1 MPSKKKS
8 KSEDTTNFWTS
19 LSSRNQHLAALGFL
33 FIIPFILFFSSTL
46 GGQQY
51 MGHDAIQWRA
61 GAESII
67 EYNETHDDV
76 AHWASNMFSGMP
88 ATTISHPPQAWN
100 LDTLLKK
107 GFRFLYPA
115 LEYWVLFGG
124 AYVMLLLMGF
134 RPLTAV
140 FGSVAI
146 GLSTYIPIIIGAGHN
161 AKFFAY
167 IYIPWIYVGYLLMTR
182 SKINRWLAFFAFC
195 LALTLHLRAYHPQVT
210 YFFLFPL
217 GTLFIADAVR
227 AYKNSTFTAFSK
239 HTGLL
244 TIAAVLSLLI
254 TIQLYW
260 STSEYSEYSTRGG
273 SEIENT
279 EGLSQNYAFA
289 WSQGFGELLTLAI
302 PGSYGGS
309 SSDAYWGPKSVT
321 SGPHYMGSLVFL
333 FFIIGLLK
341 SKHKL
346 KWMFLGPGI
355 ATLLFSLGENF
366 LLLNQLMF
374 DYFPLFD
381 KFRAP
386 EMWLMTTVFC
396 FGVVSVMGLDWTFEQ
411 INMIRGRRGKQPGN
425 WKQALMI
432 AGGAGLLLA
441 GVGFAGLSYEKPG
454 ERQQLAQQIA
464 QQNQVPVDDPRV
476 SQTVNRFINNELI
489 PQREEMARADSLR
502 FLFLI
507 VIGVALIWFAGER
520 KISAAT
526 AVVVL
531 CILLAADMILVDKR
545 YLNESA
551 LVDGSLSREDVVER
565 QEREIDRF
573 IETNSAHENGW
584 SYRTLP
590 LLDNPFNNAVPAYFY
605 PSIGGYSGA
614 KLGYYQ
620 DLLDAAVFSGPNG
633 INSGVLEMLNVKY
646 ISARGSVQLPGFE
659 TAYSD
664 QQGIVIE
671 NLNVLPKAWF
681 VDTIETMMSETDVL
695 QRISGEFEA
704 DSIAFT
710 STPITTDVSSDTTS
724 SAVITEYGPNK
735 ISIDLS
741 RSEPGFLVLGE
752 IWYPPGWTAT
762 LNGEETDII
771 RTNYVLRGFEVPAG
785 DHQLVLTLEPEWYAA
800 GYWLGRLGTFALF
813 GTGLFGLVLYRRD
826 DRSDGAQPDNE
837 DSDKS

>member
-1 MPSKKKS
+1 MPNKKKS

-51 MGHDAIQWRA
+51 MGHDTIQWRA

-67 EYNETHDDV
+67 EYNETHDDI

-107 GFRFLYPA
+107 AFRFLYPA

-161 AKFFAY
+161 AKFIAY
-167 IYIPWIYVGYLLMTR
+167 IYIPWIYVGYLLITR
-182 SKINRWLAFFAFC
+182 SNVNRWLAFFAFC

-227 AYKNSTFTAFSK
+227 AYKNSTFSAFSK

-244 TIAAVLSLLI
+244 SIAAVLAVLI

-260 STSEYSEYSTRGG
+260 STAEYSEYSTRGG

-289 WSQGFGELLTLAI
+289 WSQGVGELLTLAI

-333 FFIIGLLK
+333 FFVIGLLK

-476 SQTVNRFINNELI
+476 SQTVDRFINNELL

-507 VIGVALIWFAGER
+507 AIGVALIWFAGER

-526 AVVVL
+526 AVGVL

-545 YLNESA
+545 YLNEDA

-573 IETNSAHENGW
+573 LETNSAHENGW

-605 PSIGGYSGA
+605 PSVGGYSGA

-620 DLLDAAVFSGPNG
+620 DLLDGAIFSGPNG
-633 INSGVLEMLNVKY
+633 INSGILEMLNVKY
-646 ISARGSVQLPGFE
+646 ISARGSIQLPGFE

-671 NLNVLPKAWF
+671 NLSVLPKAWF
-681 VDTIETMMSETDVL
+681 VDTVETMMSESDVL

-710 STPITTDVSSDTTS
+710 ATPLSSEVSSDTTS

-771 RTNYVLRGFEVPAG
+771 RTNYVLRGFEIPAG
-785 DHQLVLTLEPEWYAA
+785 DHELILTLEPEWYTV
-800 GYWLGRLGTFALF
+800 GYWLGRAGTAALF
-813 GTGLFGLVLYRRD
+813 ATGLIGLVFYRKE
-826 DRSDGAQPDNE
+826 DGNSSEKDGGENAATG
-837 DSDKS
+837 